1 MKSFSRLLQPALLF
15 AASSASAA
23 PLAGTTAE
31 QTQPDPSAPAIT
43 FLGAGTEPVQA
54 AADVAAPPAGWV
66 AVSVPGPFE
75 AYVENKNLNKA
86 LDVIPGS
93 SLYLAPKEDSGV
105 LAIAQKG
112 DRIIITG
119 LRGKWTQIR
128 LEKSLVG
135 YIHPGPLAAAG
146 PAQPP
151 GLPGTGAAGALTEAP
166 ALPAAPAPVSGPP
179 TTAAGKPADEGAAA
193 QGSGIVT
200 RTFEGRFVS
209 SKSFFAPQRPY
220 DWQLNDSAGARIA
233 YLDVGRLLLTEQ
245 LDKYIDHDVSVYG
258 AVKPVPDTKDIV
270 VVVESLQL
278 K

>member
-1 MKSFSRLLQPALLF
+1 MKSFSRLLPPALLL
-15 AASSASAA
+15 AAFTLRAA
-23 PLAGTTAE
+23 PLAGTTAV

-43 FLGAGTEPVQA
+43 FLGAGTEPVPA

-93 SLYLAPKEDSGV
+93 PLHLAPKEDSGV

-135 YIHPGPLAAAG
+135 YIHPGPLPAAV

-151 GLPGTGAAGALTEAP
+151 GQPGTEAAGALTEAP

-179 TTAAGKPADEGAAA
+179 TTAAGKPADEGALA
-193 QGSGIVT
+193 QGSGVVT
-200 RTFEGRFVS
+200 RTFEGHFVS

-258 AVKPVPDTKDIV
+258 AVRPVPDTKDIV